1 MSYNP
6 NRRESGFSLVE
17 LLIVVVVIGVVAA
30 IAIPNLMASR
40 RSANEGSAI
49 SDLRLFHG
57 AQITYATSMGQGN
70 FAGDTTLMAM
80 HSPNSV
86 PPGSLTAFLRLASR
100 TGIASPASRSMLPGR
115 HIQHSADE
123 PSRSPRPESGPQAR
137 EILQSPPTAY
147 STRATQPSLPP
158 QTARLS
164 ADQSSSPPVLLSAN
178 KHLELLPG
186 SHSLPPGHLFREY

>member
-70 FAGDTTLMAM
+70 FAGDTTLNGDA
-80 HSPNSV
+80 
-86 PPGSLTAFLRLASR
+86 LTELGTAGIIDRLFATGVKNGYR
-100 TGIASPASRSMLPGR
+100 FTGIKVDASGSTPSTFCGR
-115 HIQHSADE
+115 AV
-123 PSRSPRPESGPQAR
+123 PVTATGLGATGPRNIAVATDGVLYSGDAAVA
-137 EILQSPPTAY
+137 TAANC
-147 STRATQPSLPP
+147 SIVSGSVVV
-158 QTARLS
+158 TAGVTLG
-164 ADQSSSPPVLLSAN
+164 
-178 KHLELLPG
+178 E
-186 SHSLPPGHLFREY
+186 